1 MSTPIQD
8 SAPQDSAPEGRR
20 DKVMAVFDK
29 LGKLD
34 QLGVV
39 CVGLFVVS
47 LVPSIVG
54 IIALVIGAVLI
65 ALGGPKRR
73 RVVLGVPRFIWY
85 FGLSIYENWR
95 HGEAE
100 ATRRHNRR
108 MERSER
114 RAEERAQREAAE
126 IQRRLQEEMTREEF
140 DQLLI
145 DVEKELEADGT
156 PRHEIELTLT
166 HAEEQFEEA
175 LLRRELVE
183 RRREARERRRAGIA
197 VPGEGEMDDFD
208 RELMNR
214 MGSDMAARADRDEE
228 NARERAR
235 RERQEEYEDL
245 LAREEADIRR
255 EERQS
260 REEERREREEDRRVR
275 EEERRARE
283 EEREERR
290 RNR

>member
-100 ATRRHNRR
+100 ATRRHNLRISRR
-108 MERSER
+108 ER
-114 RAEERAQREAAE
+114 RQAEQARQAQEDF
-126 IQRRLQEEMTREEF
+126 RRYFNEEMTPEEF
-140 DQLLI
+140 EEQLLQA
-145 DVEKELEADGT
+145 EKDFEADGMSAQ
-156 PRHEIELTLT
+156 EIEAALTNIET
-166 HAEEQFEEA
+166 AYAEA
-175 LLRRELVE
+175 LERRELVE
-183 RRREARERRRAGIA
+183 RRREARERRRAGVA
-197 VPGEGEMDDFD
+197 TSESLDDTD
-208 RELMNR
+208 IERLNR
-214 MGSDMAARADRDEE
+214 MRSDFSERAEADERAE
-228 NARERAR
+228 QEERERA
-235 RERQEEYEDL
+235 RQEEYEDL

-255 EERQS
+255 EERES